1 MNHMWAKL
9 SQIDEQNDT
18 EMHEI
23 NIEMNNMKE
32 HIKSEQEE
40 LSGILEKIKL
50 VVNRDCMSRSQMERK
65 LESIVKE

>member
-23 NIEMNNMKE
+23 NIEMNSMKE

-40 LSGILEKIKL
+40 
-50 VVNRDCMSRSQMERK
+50 RK
-65 LESIVKE
+65 ESL